1 LEINRFDNVRGV
13 IAMEDVVE
21 GRFIVI
27 VPNTFTNDFGSEA
40 DLVGARTPDTAD
52 EGKRAR
58 YVITWP
64 VSNGQT
70 PIYQPTPS
78 FPFALRQGGWDQAV
92 QTPFDTKVYLTYP
105 GYTEG
110 ETIPSGN
117 MALAFTEGTFTI
129 PSGGYVYSSNII
141 VQGAALVVCDATSD
155 GAPAAG
161 KLKYSA
167 TMAFG
172 VIGFTE
178 KYDAAT
184 GKLTVR
190 VE

>member
-1 LEINRFDNVRGV
+1 
-13 IAMEDVVE
+13 
-21 GRFIVI
+21 
-27 VPNTFTNDFGSEA
+27 
-40 DLVGARTPDTAD
+40 
-52 EGKRAR
+52 
-58 YVITWP
+58 
-64 VSNGQT
+64 
-70 PIYQPTPS
+70 
-78 FPFALRQGGWDQAV
+78 
-92 QTPFDTKVYLTYP
+92 
-105 GYTEG
+105 
-110 ETIPSGN
+110 